1 MTRVFIIHA
10 GPTPWD
16 TEGRL
21 TGNHTLP
28 LTEDALRAIES
39 LVQTLPQDVAAVYR
53 CKSNEAC
60 DQVAKLVGARFKL
73 RPRDNAELDTMRLGL
88 WQGLLREQLRFRF
101 PTSFPRWEEAPAEIN
116 PPEGETFDQAHQ
128 RMLRGLRK
136 ILKRDRG
143 KAIVLAMRPMAQQL
157 AGGILRREP
166 ADQIAAHLHNAAP
179 METIELTDEAE
190 RELLA

>member
-16 TEGRL
+16 AEGRL

-28 LTEDALRAIES
+28 LTEDGLRTTES
-39 LVQTLPQDVAAVYR
+39 LVQTLPDDVAAVYR

-60 DQVAKLVGARFKL
+60 DQVAKLVAARFKL
-73 RPRDNAELDTMRLGL
+73 RPRDNPELDAMKLGL

-101 PTSFPRWEEAPAEIN
+101 PTSFPRWEEAPADIN
-116 PPEGETFDQAHQ
+116 PPDGETFDQAHR
-128 RMLRGLRK
+128 RMLGALRK

-157 AGGILRREP
+157 AAGILRLEP
-166 ADQIAAHLHNAAP
+166 ADRIAAHLHKAAQ
-179 METIELTDEAE
+179 METIELTEDAE